1 MRIGVLTEGKERPGP
16 KAAARTA
23 GDFLGSPRTASSR
36 IALSDPDRV
45 SGRAAAAGLA
55 TGGVA
60 ATRQADREL
69 HQLMRAMES

>member
-16 KAAARTA
+16 KAVARTA
-23 GDFLGSPRTASSR
+23 GDLLGSSHTASSR
-36 IALSDPDRV
+36 IARSGPDRV

-60 ATRQADREL
+60 ATRPADRDL